1 METTPHGRV
10 AIAAVAWAGC
20 ALAVTGLVMEF
31 LAGFGYGHGWWGLR
45 VALRYLFAYGGI
57 VAAVG
62 CALAL
67 VGFLLAR
74 AGRAPGAVPA
84 GLWGVGGVGAGGPVL
99 HPHWRGRR
107 APPPNDI
114 S

>member
-45 VALRYLFAYGGI
+45 VETAS
-57 VAAVG
+57 
-62 CALAL
+62 
-67 VGFLLAR
+67 
-74 AGRAPGAVPA
+74 
-84 GLWGVGGVGAGGPVL
+84 GVVVL
-99 HPHWRGRR
+99 TATAMAIPYEKDFRR
-107 APPPNDI
+107 WA
-114 S
+114 

>member
-84 GLWGVGGVGAGGPVL
+84 GLVCAGGAGPA
-99 HPHWRGRR
+99 WRRSS
-107 APPPNDI
+107 PE
-114 S
+114 

>member
-1 METTPHGRV
+1 MEASQGGRV
-10 AIAAVAWAGC
+10 AIGLVAWPGG

-84 GLWGVGGVGAGGPVL
+84 GFGGGGGGGAGGVCFYNN
-99 HPHWRGRR
+99 WVGR
-107 APPPNDI
+107 A
-114 S
+114 